1 MLQLYLLQPMLR
13 MYYVLYTGKKMACVG
28 LRGSMKTLQANG
40 DRFSHLPL
48 HKFLSQGKFSMK
60 YYQKLNY

>member
-1 MLQLYLLQPMLR
+1 MLR
-13 MYYVLYTGKKMACVG
+13 KYYVLYTGKKMACVG